1 MISIDM
7 IILKILIDVVL
18 ITILAFTIN
27 SNAKTREKIDNYKQD
42 EKIRILIEKI
52 KERAKERGED
62 I

>member
-1 MISIDM
+1 M
-7 IILKILIDVVL
+7 IILKIITDVIL
-18 ITILAFTIN
+18 ITFLAFSIH

-42 EKIRILIEKI
+42 ERIRVIIEKI

>member
-1 MISIDM
+1 MIV
-7 IILKILIDVVL
+7 LKIIVDVIL
-18 ITILAFTIN
+18 ITVLAFSIH

-42 EKIRILIEKI
+42 EKIRIIIEKI